1 MGSGGRRLSEEEERE
16 IRRELAELRQEHRDL
31 DAAIAAMAE
40 SARPDS
46 IQIQRMKK
54 RKLALKD
61 RITALDDRLLPD
73 IIA

>member
-1 MGSGGRRLSEEEERE
+1 MGSGGRRLSEDEERE
-16 IRRELAELRQEHRDL
+16 IRRELAELRQEHRAL
-31 DAAIAAMAE
+31 DAAIMALAE
-40 SARPDS
+40 SPRPDT

-54 RKLALKD
+54 RKLILKD